1 MLIKLHG
8 TRGSIPQP
16 ADTSKY
22 GGNTSC
28 CEVLTDDMQIILD
41 TGTGFQNVQLDTNR
55 TSIIL
60 YSHFHHDHIQ
70 GLPFNGSVFAHQE
83 DIFLASALVN
93 RSVLRNLIQ
102 TYFSGG
108 YFPVDIVTILKQ
120 LKFSNISTIQ
130 KMLAPNLSLEVFELN
145 HPGGSMG
152 YSLQSSRGKFTYLLD
167 NEYLEEQLPFY

>member
-41 TGTGFQNVQLDTNR
+41 TGTGFQNVQLDTKR
-55 TSIIL
+55 TSTIL

-70 GLPFNGSVFAHQE
+70 GLPFNGSVFAHRKIFFCPVLWSIE
-83 DIFLASALVN
+83 AFLETSFKHIFRADIFP
-93 RSVLRNLIQ
+93 LI
-102 TYFSGG
+102 S
-108 YFPVDIVTILKQ
+108 
-120 LKFSNISTIQ
+120 
-130 KMLAPNLSLEVFELN
+130 
-145 HPGGSMG
+145 
-152 YSLQSSRGKFTYLLD
+152 
-167 NEYLEEQLPFY
+167 

>member
-28 CEVLTDDMQIILD
+28 YEVLTDDMQIILD
-41 TGTGFQNVQLDTNR
+41 TGTGFQNVPLDTKR

-83 DIFLASALVN
+83 IFFCPVLWSIEAFLETPFKHIFRVDIFP
-93 RSVLRNLIQ
+93 LI
-102 TYFSGG
+102 S
-108 YFPVDIVTILKQ
+108 
-120 LKFSNISTIQ
+120 
-130 KMLAPNLSLEVFELN
+130 
-145 HPGGSMG
+145 
-152 YSLQSSRGKFTYLLD
+152 
-167 NEYLEEQLPFY
+167 

>member
-60 YSHFHHDHIQ
+60 YSIR
-70 GLPFNGSVFAHQE
+70 
-83 DIFLASALVN
+83 FLSAFIEFTEPLLITHYLERCN
-93 RSVLRNLIQ
+93 RSTDLV
-102 TYFSGG
+102 
-108 YFPVDIVTILKQ
+108 
-120 LKFSNISTIQ
+120 
-130 KMLAPNLSLEVFELN
+130 SLL
-145 HPGGSMG
+145 
-152 YSLQSSRGKFTYLLD
+152 
-167 NEYLEEQLPFY
+167 

>member
-1 MLIKLHG
+1 MLLKLHG

-41 TGTGFQNVQLDTNR
+41 TGTGFQNVALDTKR

-70 GLPFNGSVFAHQE
+70 GLPFNGSVFAHQRHF
-83 DIFLASALVN
+83 FLSSALVN
-93 RSVLRNLIQ
+93 RSVLETSFKHIFLVDFFPLI
-102 TYFSGG
+102 S
-108 YFPVDIVTILKQ
+108 
-120 LKFSNISTIQ
+120 
-130 KMLAPNLSLEVFELN
+130 
-145 HPGGSMG
+145 
-152 YSLQSSRGKFTYLLD
+152 
-167 NEYLEEQLPFY
+167 